1 MRRLI
6 LAAALMSL
14 RVESGYAQEV
24 DGPVQ
29 IPGINVT
36 AAASATPVDSS
47 GSAKKPQFHTDKANL
62 GPLGDQSIL
71 NTPYSVTV
79 VPEDLLVNQQ
89 VQSVNDS
96 LHYLPSVEIR
106 DQQGYEVS
114 RPQSLGFMGSIAQN
128 TRLDG
133 LNIIGT
139 TAVAAENLAGVEVL
153 NGLAGS
159 LYGPETPAGV
169 FNYLLKR
176 PTDEPLFRYTEG
188 YDSTGV
194 FTEAADVGG
203 TVGPDGQVGYR
214 FNVVHGEGAS
224 YAPDSNINRTLL
236 SADVDFHIDS
246 QTVVETDFS
255 HYSSDATGLPGGIQY
270 ATPGTKNTVLPA
282 AVNPATLGYGQPGAG
297 PELTTNTGLVKIK
310 HDFNDQW
317 NVEVGGLYQNADRG
331 LYGITNELT
340 DNAGNYK
347 VVKNFTAVPNFTI
360 SSWMAALNGHFDL
373 FGMKNDVSIGANGF
387 VNGQYSYRNSIVQT
401 LGSANLA
408 NPVVFSLPSVPNTG
422 GEYESASLTQENIVT
437 GDTIHFTPQ
446 LALQGVLSTS
456 FFNGKSF
463 NTNGQTTS
471 SEVRNGALSP
481 TVSLIYTPSSRLTA
495 YATFAESEE
504 QGDQAPSTAANANQF
519 MGPYHD
525 TEYDVGA
532 KYAVTS
538 DLLVTADAF
547 RMTRPLAEA
556 NTATNVFSVVGTQR
570 DAGVE
575 LFVQGNLTRD
585 LTVLG
590 GVTYIDAR
598 LWGTGN
604 AATNGLLVVGVP
616 NWKADLAF
624 DYHPEF
630 AYGFALTGAVHHE
643 GTRAATNTN
652 NSFAPAYTTVDLGVR
667 YTLPDFQKHKATL
680 RFQVNNV
687 TNAYYYSS
695 IEDGTTGNLAGS
707 TGADTAYL
715 GAPRTFMASLE
726 LDY

>member
-1 MRRLI
+1 
-6 LAAALMSL
+6 MSL
-14 RVESGYAQEV
+14 RVEISYAQEV
-24 DGPVQ
+24 GGTIQ
-29 IPGINVT
+29 IPEVNVT
-36 AAASATPVDSS
+36 APAPTTPVS
-47 GSAKKPQFHTDKANL
+47 GDPGGFATTPQYHTEKANL

-71 NTPYSVTV
+71 KTPYSVTV

-89 VQSVNDS
+89 VQTVNDS
-96 LHYLPSVEIR
+96 LRYLPSVEIR

-114 RPQSLGFMGSIAQN
+114 RPQSLGFMGSIVQN

-139 TAVAAENLAGVEVL
+139 TAIATENLAGVEVL

-169 FNYLLKR
+169 FNYILKR
-176 PTDEPLFRYTEG
+176 PTGAPLFSYTEG

-194 FTEAADVGG
+194 FTEHVDVGG
-203 TVGPDGQVGYR
+203 TVGQDGQIGYR
-214 FNVVHGEGAS
+214 FNVVHGEGSS
-224 YAPDSNINRTLL
+224 YAPDSNINRTLI

-246 QTVVETDFS
+246 QTVIETDFS
-255 HYSSDATGLPGGIQY
+255 HYSTSATGLPGGIQY
-270 ATPGTKNTVLPA
+270 ATPGTKSTVLPA
-282 AVNPATLGYGQPGAG
+282 AVNPDTLGYGQPGAG
-297 PELTTNTGLVKIK
+297 PELTTDTGLVKIK
-310 HDFNDQW
+310 HSFNDQW
-317 NVEVGGLYQNADRG
+317 NVEVGGLYQNAVRG

-340 DNAGNYK
+340 DNSGNYN
-347 VVKNFTAVPNFTI
+347 VVKNFTAVPHFTI
-360 SSWMAALNGHFDL
+360 GSWMATLNGHFDL
-373 FGMKNDVSIGANGF
+373 FGLKNDVSIGANGF
-387 VNGQYSYRNSIVQT
+387 ENGQYSYRNNIAQT
-401 LGSANLA
+401 LGSASLA
-408 NPVVFSLPSVPNTG
+408 NPVVFPSSPVPNTG
-422 GEYESASLTQENIVT
+422 GEYESASLSQENIIT
-437 GDTIHFTPQ
+437 GDTIHFNSK
-446 LALQGVLSTS
+446 LALQAVLSTS
-456 FFNGKSF
+456 FFDGQSF
-463 NTNGQTTS
+463 NTSGKTTS

-495 YATFAESEE
+495 YATFAETEE

-532 KYAVTS
+532 KYAVS
-538 DLLVTADAF
+538 NDLLVSLDAF

-556 NTATNVFSVVGTQR
+556 DLTSNIFSVVGTQR

-575 LFVQGNLTRD
+575 LFVQGNLLRD

-604 AATNGLLVVGVP
+604 PTTNDMLVVGVP

-624 DYHPEF
+624 DYHPGF

-643 GTRAATNTN
+643 GTRAAMNTNT
-652 NSFAPAYTTVDLGVR
+652 SFAPAYTTLDLGVR
-667 YTLPDFQKHKATL
+667 YVLPDFQKHKTTL
-680 RFQVNNV
+680 RFQVNNL
-687 TNAYYYSS
+687 TNVYYYSS

-726 LDY
+726 FDY